1 MSNVVAAVSH
11 QTARNGNMDLSR
23 TVQSTAVRKKNRALI
38 RVLASSL
45 FYSVCAAIM
54 RVRGLSA
61 WCVVCGGGP
70 VFYFALGR
78 FSAQIARRVWRAA
91 DHMNF
96 DSRLFL
102 TREDVHPSCLAT

>member
-23 TVQSTAVRKKNRALI
+23 TVQSHCGPQKKQGVESGSGELI
-38 RVLASSL
+38 IL
-45 FYSVCAAIM
+45 FCRAAIM